1 MIIIIISILIIMK
14 IKSFF
19 SKTLKKFH
27 KQPLPVKLIIAFV
40 VILAIRYIYNELTGG
55 AYLQSDMLEGFSGQG
70 KEFTLFYWKDCG
82 HCKTMMPEWDKF
94 MKSNSNQGVKVNKV
108 EKDQNPSLMDKM
120 GVQGFPTILLTKNG
134 EVLKPYEG
142 ERTAE
147 AFQAFANAN

>member
-1 MIIIIISILIIMK
+1 MIIIIISILIIMT

-70 KEFTLFYWKDCG
+70 L
-82 HCKTMMPEWDKF
+82 
-94 MKSNSNQGVKVNKV
+94 
-108 EKDQNPSLMDKM
+108 SL
-120 GVQGFPTILLTKNG
+120 IHI
-134 EVLKPYEG
+134 
-142 ERTAE
+142 
-147 AFQAFANAN
+147 